1 MPNKL
6 TQIERNDEL
15 LSLLN
20 NDWKIVDNRDAIFK
34 KFKFKSFVQAFS
46 WMTSVAIIAE
56 KMDHHPEWANV
67 YNTVEVTLTTHSA
80 GGLTK
85 LDLVLAG
92 KMDLYS
98 ES

>member
-34 KFKFKSFVQAFS
+34 KFKFKSFIQAFS

-98 ES
+98 ET

>member
-20 NDWKIVDNRDAIFK
+20 NDWKIVDNRDAISK
-34 KFKFKSFVQAFS
+34 KFKFKYFIKAFS

-67 YNTVEVTLTTHSA
+67 YNTVEVTLTTHSV

-85 LDLVLAG
+85 LDLTLAR

>member
-6 TQIERNDEL
+6 TQIERKDEL

-20 NDWKIVDNRDAIFK
+20 NDWKIDDNRDAISK
-34 KFKFKSFVQAFS
+34 KFKFKSFIQAFS

-85 LDLVLAG
+85 LDLALAR

-98 ES
+98 ET

>member
-6 TQIERNDEL
+6 TQIERKDEL

-20 NDWKIVDNRDAIFK
+20 NDWKIDDNRDAISK
-34 KFKFKSFVQAFS
+34 KFKFKSFIQAFS

-85 LDLVLAG
+85 LDLALAR

-98 ES
+98 QT

>member
-15 LSLLN
+15 LNLLN
-20 NDWKIVDNRDAIFK
+20 NDWKIVGNRDAIFK

-56 KMDHHPEWANV
+56 QMDHHPEWANV
-67 YNTVEVTLTTHSA
+67 YSTVEVTLTTHSA

-85 LDLVLAG
+85 LDLALAR

-98 ES
+98 KT

>member
-20 NDWKIVDNRDAIFK
+20 NDWKIVDNRDAVFK
-34 KFKFKSFVQAFS
+34 KFKFKSFIQAFS

-67 YNTVEVTLTTHSA
+67 YNTVEVTLTTHSV

-85 LDLVLAG
+85 LDLTLAR

>member
-20 NDWKIVDNRDAIFK
+20 NDWKIVDNRDAISK
-34 KFKFKSFVQAFS
+34 KFKFKSFIQAFS

-85 LDLVLAG
+85 LDLTLAR

>member
-20 NDWKIVDNRDAIFK
+20 NDWKTVDNRDAIYK
-34 KFKFKSFVQAFS
+34 KFKFKSFIQAFS

-67 YNTVEVTLTTHSA
+67 YNTVEVTLTTHSV

-85 LDLVLAG
+85 LDLTLAR

>member
-6 TQIERNDEL
+6 TQIERKDEL

-20 NDWKIVDNRDAIFK
+20 NDWKIDDNRDAISK
-34 KFKFKSFVQAFS
+34 KFKFKSFIQAFS

-80 GGLTK
+80 NGLTK
-85 LDLVLAG
+85 LDLTLAR

>member
-34 KFKFKSFVQAFS
+34 KFKFKSFIQAFS

-56 KMDHHPEWANV
+56 KMDHHPEWTNV
-67 YNTVEVTLTTHSA
+67 YNTVEVTLTTHSV

-85 LDLVLAG
+85 LDLTLAR

-98 ES
+98 ET

>member
-34 KFKFKSFVQAFS
+34 KFKFKSFIQAFS

-56 KMDHHPEWANV
+56 KIDHHPEWANV

-85 LDLVLAG
+85 LDLALAR

-98 ES
+98 ET

>member
-20 NDWKIVDNRDAIFK
+20 NDWKIVDNRDAISK
-34 KFKFKSFVQAFS
+34 KFKFKSFIQAFS

-67 YNTVEVTLTTHSA
+67 YSTVEVTLTTHSA

-85 LDLVLAG
+85 LDLALAR

>member
-1 MPNKL
+1 MQNKL

-20 NDWKIVDNRDAIFK
+20 NDWKIDDNRDAISK
-34 KFKFKSFVQAFS
+34 KFKFKSFIQAFS

>member
-15 LSLLN
+15 LNLLN
-20 NDWKIVDNRDAIFK
+20 NDWKIVDNRDAISK
-34 KFKFKSFVQAFS
+34 KFKFKSFIQAFS

-85 LDLVLAG
+85 LDLALAR

-98 ES
+98 ET

>member
-34 KFKFKSFVQAFS
+34 KFKFKSFIQAFS

-85 LDLVLAG
+85 LDLALAR

-98 ES
+98 EI

>member
-20 NDWKIVDNRDAIFK
+20 NDWKIVDNRNAIFK
-34 KFKFKSFVQAFS
+34 KFKFKSFIQAFS

>member
-20 NDWKIVDNRDAIFK
+20 NDWKIVDNRDAISK
-34 KFKFKSFVQAFS
+34 KFKFKSFIQAFS

-67 YNTVEVTLTTHSA
+67 YSTVEVTLTTHSA

-85 LDLVLAG
+85 LDLALAR

-98 ES
+98 KS

>member
-6 TQIERNDEL
+6 TQTERSNEL

-67 YNTVEVTLTTHSA
+67 YSTVEVTLTTHSA
-80 GGLTK
+80 DGLTK
-85 LDLVLAG
+85 LDLVLAR

>member
-20 NDWKIVDNRDAIFK
+20 NDWKIDDNRDAISK
-34 KFKFKSFVQAFS
+34 KFKFKSFIQTFS

-85 LDLVLAG
+85 LDLALAR

-98 ES
+98 ET

>member
-20 NDWKIVDNRDAIFK
+20 NDWKIVDNRDAIYK
-34 KFKFKSFVQAFS
+34 KFKFKSFIQAFS

-67 YNTVEVTLTTHSA
+67 YNTVEVTLTTHSV

-85 LDLVLAG
+85 LDLTLAR

>member
-34 KFKFKSFVQAFS
+34 KFKFKSFIQAFS

-67 YNTVEVTLTTHSA
+67 YSTVEVTLTTHSV

-85 LDLVLAG
+85 LDLTLAR

>member
-6 TQIERNDEL
+6 TQIEQNDEL

-20 NDWKIVDNRDAIFK
+20 NDWKIDDNRDAISK
-34 KFKFKSFVQAFS
+34 KFKFKSFIQAFS

-67 YNTVEVTLTTHSA
+67 YNTVEVTLTTHSV

-85 LDLVLAG
+85 LDLTLAR
-92 KMDLYS
+92 KIDLYS

>member
-20 NDWKIVDNRDAIFK
+20 NDWKIFDNRDAISK
-34 KFKFKSFVQAFS
+34 KFKFKSFIQAFS

-85 LDLVLAG
+85 LDLALAR
-92 KMDLYS
+92 KMDLNS
-98 ES
+98 KS

>member
-20 NDWKIVDNRDAIFK
+20 GWKIVDNRDAIFK
-34 KFKFKSFVQAFS
+34 KFKFKSFIQAFS

-85 LDLVLAG
+85 LALALAR

-98 ES
+98 KS

>member
-20 NDWKIVDNRDAIFK
+20 NDWKIDDNRDAISK
-34 KFKFKSFVQAFS
+34 KFKFKSFIQAFS

-67 YNTVEVTLTTHSA
+67 YSTVEVTLTTHSV

-85 LDLVLAG
+85 LDLTLAR
-92 KMDLYS
+92 KIDLYS

>member
-20 NDWKIVDNRDAIFK
+20 NDWKIVDNRNAIFK
-34 KFKFKSFVQAFS
+34 KFKFKSFIQAFS

-85 LDLVLAG
+85 LDLALAR

-98 ES
+98 QT

>member
-20 NDWKIVDNRDAIFK
+20 NDWKIVDNRDAISK
-34 KFKFKSFVQAFS
+34 KFKFKSFIQAFS

-85 LDLVLAG
+85 LDLALAR
-92 KMDLYS
+92 KMDLYRKS
-98 ES
+98 

>member
-20 NDWKIVDNRDAIFK
+20 NDWKIVDNRDAISK
-34 KFKFKSFVQAFS
+34 KFKFKSFIQAFS

-85 LDLVLAG
+85 LDLALAR

-98 ES
+98 KS

>member
-20 NDWKIVDNRDAIFK
+20 NDWKIVDNRDAISK
-34 KFKFKSFVQAFS
+34 KFKFKSFIQAFS

-56 KMDHHPEWANV
+56 KMDHHPEWTNV
-67 YNTVEVTLTTHSA
+67 YNTVEVTLTTHSV

-85 LDLVLAG
+85 LDLTLAR

>member
-20 NDWKIVDNRDAIFK
+20 NDWKIVDNRDAISK
-34 KFKFKSFVQAFS
+34 KFKFKSFIQAFS
-46 WMTSVAIIAE
+46 WMTSVAIVAE

-85 LDLVLAG
+85 LDLALAR

-98 ES
+98 KS